1 MKTLTE
7 LKSMASKYAEERKQ
21 KSINLYE
28 PIFRLENNKLVLG
41 YMLLEF
47 DDNYGIKRP
56 TEWILQ
62 NIDDGEII
70 ELNNIETKD
79 FSNQNELPLNKV
91 FQDSGMSP
99 LYDEINSITSS
110 FDKWRKKILSDLG
123 SNDIN
128 PISYINDN
136 QILLIDDE
144 FISPKDFIIVNSE
157 EVFSNMYNQL
167 FEIGKTISESYN
179 NFHNNLFERIRCCY
193 LSGSINIEII
203 KQYLNFLKY
212 SFPETLELLNKFN
225 NIDGTSDVEY
235 DNKIIEMIKHKK
247 NLSNNGL
254 ISKIDDKLKEIES
267 TYNPDNLKDIEVKN
281 ENETTIKDIISKIDE
296 QLESIR
302 GEDK

>member
-56 TEWILQ
+56 TEWMLQ

-79 FSNQNELPLNKV
+79 FSNQTELPLNKI

-128 PISYINDN
+128 PVSYINDN
-136 QILLIDDE
+136 QILLVDDE

-167 FEIGKTISESYN
+167 FEIGKTISESYT
-179 NFHNNLFERIRCCY
+179 NFHNNMFEKIRNCY
-193 LSGSINIEII
+193 LGGSINKELI

-225 NIDGTSDVEY
+225 NIDGTADIEY
-235 DNKIIEMIKHKK
+235 DNKIIEMINHKK
-247 NLSNNGL
+247 NLSNNNL
-254 ISKIDDKLKEIES
+254 IEKIDNKLKEIDP
-267 TYNPDNLKDIEVKN
+267 TYNPDNLKDVEVKN
-281 ENETTIKDIISKIDE
+281 VGGTTIKDLISKIDE
-296 QLESIR
+296 QLDNMER
-302 GEDK
+302 EDK

>member
-47 DDNYGIKRP
+47 DDKYGIKRP